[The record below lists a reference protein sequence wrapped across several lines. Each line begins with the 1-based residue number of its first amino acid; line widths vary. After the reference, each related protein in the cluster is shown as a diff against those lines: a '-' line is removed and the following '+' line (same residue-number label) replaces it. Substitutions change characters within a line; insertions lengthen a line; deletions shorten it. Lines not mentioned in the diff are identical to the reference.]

1 MNERVLSIDD
11 EGWIKLHRK
20 SVHSQVFQSEGLW
33 KLWSWCLLRANH
45 KDAWISIKTGR
56 GTAEVLVKR
65 GEFLFGRKS
74 AAKALKKNESTIY
87 KRMMK
92 LKSMGNLDIKS
103 NTHYSIV
110 TIINYELYQ
119 GSEKDE
125 VTPKVTPKE
134 HPSNTNKNDKN
145 EKKKDSLYKKERVS
159 SSKGETTNQSPS
171 NGFEEFWSLYPHKDN
186 KQGAMVEWANI
197 SPDDA
202 LFERIMGSLRRF
214 GGSEEWQRDGG
225 RFVPHADKWLR
236 DARWQ
241 DTGEGEV
248 KSVEEWVQFVDDG
261 KPREYNRSTGE
272 IRDIHYG
279 NA

>member
-145 EKKKDSLYKKERVS
+145 EKKKDSLYKKREFLLLKGKPPTNPQAMGLRSSGHSTHIRIINRVQWS
-159 SSKGETTNQSPS
+159 SGP
-171 NGFEEFWSLYPHKDN
+171 
-186 KQGAMVEWANI
+186 I
-197 SPDDA
+197 SPRTMPF
-202 LFERIMGSLRRF
+202 LKELWGLC
-214 GGSEEWQRDGG
+214 GGSGDQRNGSATVG
-225 RFVPHADKWLR
+225 ASCLMLIN
-236 DARWQ
+236 
-241 DTGEGEV
+241 G
-248 KSVEEWVQFVDDG
+248 
-261 KPREYNRSTGE
+261 
-272 IRDIHYG
+272 
-279 NA
+279 